1 MKQRLSGTLVFMWK
15 PRQTEGRGVDS
26 GYSVVQNGTLQEAM
40 HKLKITENGI
50 AVARFG
56 SRYSVHVPT
65 KQAEPHSRPDQP
77 GDPFPFSNFEVSKT
91 YEIRPLLHGT
101 QKFGVLSMLKALGL
115 EGASVTTLQSGL
127 TEHGLA
133 GRSGGGASQNDHGH
147 RCRGHDDLAAPF
159 SCRR

>member
-1 MKQRLSGTLVFMWK
+1 MKQRLSGTLGLYVE

-65 KQAEPHSRPDQP
+65 KQAEPIHVQISPEIPFLSQTLRSARLTRS
-77 GDPFPFSNFEVSKT
+77 DPFCMVHRSLGYSLCSKPWVGRR
-91 YEIRPLLHGT
+91 IRYNPAKRTH
-101 QKFGVLSMLKALGL
+101 
-115 EGASVTTLQSGL
+115 
-127 TEHGLA
+127 
-133 GRSGGGASQNDHGH
+133 
-147 RCRGHDDLAAPF
+147 
-159 SCRR
+159 